1 MGPGGYR
8 FTDYG
13 RLGFPLSLI
22 VVLLGVPL
30 IALVWPLRPGG

>member
-8 FTDYG
+8 FTDYP

-22 VVLLGVPL
+22 VVLVAIPTLML
-30 IALVWPLRPGG
+30 FWPLR